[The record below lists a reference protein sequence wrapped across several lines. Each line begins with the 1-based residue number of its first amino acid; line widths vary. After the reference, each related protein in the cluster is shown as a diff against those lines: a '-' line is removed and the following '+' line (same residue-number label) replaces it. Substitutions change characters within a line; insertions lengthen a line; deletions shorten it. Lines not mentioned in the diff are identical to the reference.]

1 MIMDLQAYAKLLAD
15 ASLPLGECRT
25 IAALNHIAGAAA
37 LIESLASSAHDL
49 SDPHLLESFYVA
61 RGGLE
66 RAWLALANTWG
77 CLPQETA
84 EGMPDGHSPFIPL
97 PGRTQSRLGGKTR

>member
-15 ASLPLGECRT
+15 ANLPVGECRT

-37 LIESLASSAHDL
+37 LIASLAGSARDL
-49 SDPHLLESFYVA
+49 NDPHLLESFDVA
-61 RGGLE
+61 HSGLE

-77 CLPQETA
+77 SLSQETV
-84 EGMPDGHSPFIPL
+84 EGTPDGRSPFLPL
-97 PGRTQSRLGGKTR
+97 PERTGGEP